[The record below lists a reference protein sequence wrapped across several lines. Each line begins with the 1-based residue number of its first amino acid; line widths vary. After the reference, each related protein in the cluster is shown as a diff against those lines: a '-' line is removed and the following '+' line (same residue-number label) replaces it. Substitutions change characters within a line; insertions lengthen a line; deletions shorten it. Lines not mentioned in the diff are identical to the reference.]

1 MNEYTKA
8 FEKLEKESD
17 TKSLNQIA
25 KVVKDDVKRA
35 LLVFAKQEPEFA
47 QAIAESSKTFT
58 ECLQD
63 ITKNIGNSIS
73 DIDLYRRAVSFYFDG
88 ASVEFEMKINLC
100 SSVEGVSKTMHL
112 SLFDLM

>member
-1 MNEYTKA
+1 MNSYTLA

-17 TKSLNQIA
+17 TKALGQIA
-25 KVVKDDVKRA
+25 KVVMNDVKKA

-47 QAIAESSKTFT
+47 QAICESSKTFT
-58 ECLQD
+58 QCLQE

-100 SSVEGVSKTMHL
+100 SSVEGGNKTLHI
-112 SLFDLM
+112 SLLDLM